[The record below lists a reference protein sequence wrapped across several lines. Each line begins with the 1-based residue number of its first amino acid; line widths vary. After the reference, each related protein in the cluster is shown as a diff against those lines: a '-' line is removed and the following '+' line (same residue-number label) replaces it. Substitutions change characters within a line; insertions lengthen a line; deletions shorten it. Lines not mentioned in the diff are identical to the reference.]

1 MSATV
6 SLRLTACAIALTG
19 IALRLDELGRYGFW
33 NDEAW
38 VAIATRV
45 EGLRQFLLALSVT
58 PIGWGALLE
67 PLSHAPGRPET
78 TLRLL
83 PVAFG
88 VLTLWLAWRLGTRLA
103 DHALGGLCALA
114 LVAFDPAGSPWRSS

>member
-6 SLRLTACAIALTG
+6 ALRLTACAIALAG
-19 IALRLDELGRYGFW
+19 IALRLEDVGRYGFW

-45 EGLRQFLLALSVT
+45 EGLQQFLLALSVT

-67 PLSHAPGRPET
+67 PPRQP
-78 TLRLL
+78 
-83 PVAFG
+83 
-88 VLTLWLAWRLGTRLA
+88 
-103 DHALGGLCALA
+103 
-114 LVAFDPAGSPWRSS
+114 